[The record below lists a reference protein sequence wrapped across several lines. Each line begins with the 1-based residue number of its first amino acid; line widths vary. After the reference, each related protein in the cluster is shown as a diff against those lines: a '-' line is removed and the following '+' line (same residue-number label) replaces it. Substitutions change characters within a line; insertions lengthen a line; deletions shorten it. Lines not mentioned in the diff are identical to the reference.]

1 MSGARAPR
9 RKPEPVIAL
18 INVVFLMLIFFL
30 VAGTVAPPMDP
41 DLTLPTAAD
50 LEGRAPPD
58 ALVLRADGTLLF
70 RGEPAEPVSW
80 MAAQLTDD
88 VADARIVPDRDVP
101 AARLMEI
108 AQDLRAAGAERVLV
122 VAERGLE

>member
-1 MSGARAPR
+1 
-9 RKPEPVIAL
+9 
-18 INVVFLMLIFFL
+18 MLIFFL